1 MEIQT
6 VCLNFYLVHALWG
19 TRSLRVHRAPS
30 FTWFPQ
36 ATSSSQENQVA
47 VQAACLNCYLV
58 QATSSSLELVQRL
71 APTYKCF
78 QLKCGESVSRSLTP
92 ASESPWHEA

>member
-1 MEIQT
+1 MEGSLHAIQLGFSGP
-6 VCLNFYLVHALWG
+6 VG
-19 TRSLRVHRAPS
+19 
-30 FTWFPQ
+30 
-36 ATSSSQENQVA
+36 NQGGDK
-47 VQAACLNCYLV
+47 AACLLTYLV